1 MTDLFFGPTP
11 EIARFDKIEYPW
23 ISKLTKKQRGF
34 FWQPEEIDLA
44 KDPKQFKAL
53 DEHKQHIFTSNLQRQ
68 ILLDTKQGRDPAI
81 AFLPIASVP
90 ELEQFIITW
99 TFFETIHS
107 ESYTHIIQNIYP
119 DPSVVLDKVLDI
131 PEIVACKDDISR
143 WYDDLIENPSP
154 ETLLGA
160 MLAVNALEGIRFYV
174 SFACS
179 WAFAEQK
186 QMEGNAKIIKLIAR
200 DENLHLA
207 FTQQAIK
214 VLAMYA
220 PNHGFYPKE
229 YIKTVGPQIFE
240 DVINQ
245 EVAWAEYLFKDGG
258 MLGLNA
264 DILKEYVYYIG
275 WKRAT
280 AIGITLPNIPKVRE
294 NPLPWTQRWIG
305 GVEVQNAPQE
315 VENTMYVVGG
325 IEQDVTSDFLSKLK
339 I

>member
-1 MTDLFFGPTP
+1 
-11 EIARFDKIEYPW
+11 
-23 ISKLTKKQRGF
+23 
-34 FWQPEEIDLA
+34 
-44 KDPKQFKAL
+44 
-53 DEHKQHIFTSNLQRQ
+53 
-68 ILLDTKQGRDPAI
+68 
-81 AFLPIASVP
+81 
-90 ELEQFIITW
+90 
-99 TFFETIHS
+99 
-107 ESYTHIIQNIYP
+107 
-119 DPSVVLDKVLDI
+119 LDKVLDI

>member
-1 MTDLFFGPTP
+1 MTDLFFGNTP

-23 ISKLTKKQRGF
+23 ISKLNKKQRGF

-44 KDPKQFKAL
+44 KDAKEFKSMDDL
-53 DEHKQHIFTSNLQRQ
+53 EKHIFTSNLKRQ
-68 ILLDTKQGRDPAI
+68 ILLDTIQGREPAL

-107 ESYTHIIQNIYP
+107 ESYTHIIQNVYP
-119 DPSVVLDKVLDI
+119 DPSVVLDTVLDI
-131 PEIVACKDDISR
+131 PEILACKSDINR
-143 WYDDLIENPSP
+143 WYADLRDSPSSS
-154 ETLLGA
+154 TLLGA
-160 MLAVNALEGIRFYV
+160 LLAVNALEGIRFYV
-174 SFACS
+174 SFACA

-186 QMEGNAKIIKLIAR
+186 RMEGNAKIIKLIAR

-214 VLAMYA
+214 ILAKDPPFY
-220 PNHGFYPKE
+220 GFNPKE
-229 YIKTVGPQIFE
+229 YIAKFGPLIFE

-245 EVAWAEYLFKDGG
+245 EIAWADYLFRGGG

-264 DILKEYVYYIG
+264 SILKEYVYYIG
-275 WKRAT
+275 WKRAA
-280 AIGITLPNIPKVRE
+280 AIGITLPNVPKVRE

-315 VENTMYVVGG
+315 TENTMYVVGG
-325 IEQDVTSDFLSKLK
+325 IKQDVTSDFLSKLK

>member
-1 MTDLFFGPTP
+1 MTELFFGPTP
-11 EIARFDKIEYPW
+11 TIARFDKVEYPW

-34 FWQPEEIDLA
+34 FWQPEEVDSA
-44 KDPKQFKAL
+44 KDPKQFKAM
-53 DEHKQHIFTSNLQRQ
+53 DELKQHIFTSNLQRQ
-68 ILLDTKQGRDPAI
+68 ILLDTKQGRDPAL

-119 DPSVVLDKVLDI
+119 DPSVVLDKILDI
-131 PEIVACKDDISR
+131 PEIMACNNDISKY
-143 WYDDLIENPSP
+143 YDDLIENPSA

-214 VLAMYA
+214 VLAKEA
-220 PNHGFYPKE
+220 PSYGFDPKE
-229 YIKTVGPQIFE
+229 YIKTVGPKIFE

-245 EVAWAEYLFKDGG
+245 EVEWANYLFKDGG

-315 VENTMYVVGG
+315 TENTMYVVGG
-325 IEQDVTSDFLSKLK
+325 IEQDVTTDFLSKLR